1 MNKKNSYELI
11 FSISML
17 IGIVLYW
24 LKVDANAMLLS
35 FGFFILGANLFLQE
49 IKLKGSL
56 YTILIAT
63 VIWVVALVNIF
74 NSYTNFSILAVAIT
88 GYYFLKNR
96 IPSKSA
102 L

>member
-1 MNKKNSYELI
+1 MNKRNSYELI
-11 FSISML
+11 FIISML

-24 LKVDANAMLLS
+24 LKVDSKAMLLS
-35 FGFFILGANLFLQE
+35 FGFFILGVNLFLQE
-49 IKLKGSL
+49 IKEKGSM
-56 YTILIAT
+56 YSIFVSAI
-63 VIWVVALVNIF
+63 IWVAAIANIF

-96 IPSKSA
+96 IPSNSV